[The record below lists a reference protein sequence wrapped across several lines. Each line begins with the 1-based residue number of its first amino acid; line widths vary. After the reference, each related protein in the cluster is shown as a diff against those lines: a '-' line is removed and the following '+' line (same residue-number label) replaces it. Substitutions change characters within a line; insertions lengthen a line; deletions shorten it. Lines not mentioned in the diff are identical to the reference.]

1 MYQVRALLPKQK
13 TGDHIKMTKLLTF
26 LFVAA
31 LAIAPALY
39 GQDAQAPSQQR
50 PGQGQSQQADRAAG
64 EDTMTG
70 CLTES
75 AGTYRLST
83 TGGQSVDIE
92 PGTQDLTKHKDH
104 TVRITGKKSDE
115 GGKTKVTVSKIEH
128 VSATCTK

>member
-1 MYQVRALLPKQK
+1 
-13 TGDHIKMTKLLTF
+13 MTKLLTI

-31 LAIAPALY
+31 LAIA
-39 GQDAQAPSQQR
+39 QAQQT
-50 PGQGQSQQADRAAG
+50 PGQGQGQQGQGQTQQQADRAG

-83 TGGQSVDIE
+83 TAGQQIEVE

-115 GGKTKVTVSKIEH
+115 GGKSKLTASKIEH

>member
-1 MYQVRALLPKQK
+1 
-13 TGDHIKMTKLLTF
+13 MTKLLT
-26 LFVAA
+26 LLSVAA

-39 GQDAQAPSQQR
+39 GQDAQAGQGQAQPGQ
-50 PGQGQSQQADRAAG
+50 GQGQSQQADRAAG

-83 TGGQSVDIE
+83 TAGQSVDLDA
-92 PGTQDLTKHKDH
+92 GTQDLTKHKDH

-115 GGKTKVTVSKIEH
+115 GGKSKVTVSKIEH